1 MSEQPQDQKKA
12 DEQVE
17 DLDVGKDEAQEVKGG
32 LTTRKAGKEQQEYL
46 KVTLSDVLI
55 SS

>member
-1 MSEQPQDQKKA
+1 MTDKPQDQKA

-17 DLDVGKDEAQEVKGG
+17 DLDVGKEEAQEVKGG
-32 LTTRKAGKEQQEYL
+32 RKAGKEQQEFY

>member
-1 MSEQPQDQKKA
+1 MTEEQKQAA

-17 DLDVGKDEAQEVKGG
+17 DLDVSKEEAEDVKGG
-32 LTTRKAGKEQQEYL
+32 LTTRKAGGKQEDYY
-46 KVTLSDVLI
+46 KVTLSDVII